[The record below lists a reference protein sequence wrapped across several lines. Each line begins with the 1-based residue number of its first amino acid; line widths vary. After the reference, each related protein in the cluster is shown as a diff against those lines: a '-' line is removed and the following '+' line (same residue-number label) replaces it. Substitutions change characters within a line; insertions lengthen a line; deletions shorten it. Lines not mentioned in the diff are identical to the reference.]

1 MGRKHRIA
9 LMPYAPKMGSLET
22 NSKEIKSRI
31 HGLLDQHEIDLI
43 VLPELALTGYVLEN
57 LTGYHYLQKE
67 DQFIIDFAKLSK
79 KADIIIGG
87 IYLDNA
93 KLYNS
98 ALVFQN
104 GEFRDP
110 HKKVYLPTYGMF
122 DEARYF
128 AAGEQLNHY
137 QGKIGNFNILICEDA
152 WHPILAYTAYS
163 QKSLHSICISASP
176 GRITMAGE
184 DCSAFKNWLSRLKI
198 YAESFSQF
206 QYYVNLAGVE
216 DGIYYNGETFVI
228 SPLGNEINAL
238 EKTNTYHI
246 YEINTEDLV
255 SAYQKGGP
263 AQNENFTLNTH
274 LVNQAFSR
282 RSK

>member
-1 MGRKHRIA
+1 MRHISPLKRFSVFLNI
-9 LMPYAPKMGSLET
+9 S
-22 NSKEIKSRI
+22 NSICHKRLKQPT
-31 HGLLDQHEIDLI
+31 LVTD
-43 VLPELALTGYVLEN
+43 PLEN
-57 LTGYHYLQKE
+57 VHTVCPEGDSLSCPPFKA
-67 DQFIIDFAKLSK
+67 FAIDFAKFSK

-184 DCSAFKNWLSRLKI
+184 DCSAFKNWLSRLKV

-238 EKTNTYHI
+238 EKTDTYHI